1 MCHEIENRY
10 EGMKR
15 LENSRAKLLVTK
27 GISTFLFD
35 QPDTRNALM
44 QKIVQESMQVGLVVY
59 VDLDT
64 SFTASLRSSRVN
76 HKNLRIIL
84 PKGDEVEEALLVLL
98 SWTTPRMSLL
108 VLDSVTIFNQII
120 GGLSSFTSK
129 NRKLGLYLAL
139 LRELSSRASAPMIVT
154 SHWGYKRVKPGADDW
169 TRHYSGG
176 RVLEHHSTNIYS
188 AAMNDEDISI
198 QVMKSAQ
205 MQKDEILLIRSETFE
220 SQNRE
225 TDQHA
230 DRNKQ

>member
-64 SFTASLRSSRVN
+64 SFTASLRSSRAN

-108 VLDSVTIFNQII
+108 VLDSVTTFNQII

-129 NRKLGLYLAL
+129 NRKV
-139 LRELSSRASAPMIVT
+139 RM
-154 SHWGYKRVKPGADDW
+154 
-169 TRHYSGG
+169 
-176 RVLEHHSTNIYS
+176 
-188 AAMNDEDISI
+188 
-198 QVMKSAQ
+198 
-205 MQKDEILLIRSETFE
+205 
-220 SQNRE
+220 
-225 TDQHA
+225 
-230 DRNKQ
+230 